1 VLDQALTERALAWA
15 QAARGSAELASARQR
30 FERATGAI
38 DERAPDYEPR
48 ITHFLEQY
56 LCDGEAR
63 VLRDFAAQERELGP
77 DARRELAG
85 WLRSHR
91 SIFAFTGFDAQGGR
105 LRDCV
110 FGGAYHF
117 WPSES
122 DLRLTPGDRF
132 DARLVPVGELI
143 YLSAGRV
150 YHPREVHA
158 ALDALL
164 PKLDLEALP
173 TAALLDGLLL
183 MRSRFLSF
191 ASVRPEHVYH
201 ARALAPVQLP
211 LRPSTE

>member
-1 VLDQALTERALAWA
+1 VLDQALVERALAWA
-15 QAARGSAELASARQR
+15 EAARGRAEIAQARLQ
-30 FERATGAI
+30 FEAATGPI
-38 DERAPDYEPR
+38 DERARDYEQR

-56 LCDGEAR
+56 LCDLDAR
-63 VLRDFAAQERELGP
+63 VLLDFASHAGELGAG
-77 DARRELAG
+77 ARRELAG

-91 SIFAFTGFDAQGGR
+91 SVFAFTGFDAQGGR
-105 LRDCV
+105 LCDCV
-110 FGGAYHF
+110 FGGTYRF
-117 WPSES
+117 WPSER

-150 YHPREVHA
+150 YHPREVHE
-158 ALDALL
+158 ALDVLL
-164 PKLDLEALP
+164 PRLDLDSLP
-173 TAALLDGLLL
+173 HAALLDGLLL

-191 ASVRPEHVYH
+191 ASVRPEHVYQ

>member
-1 VLDQALTERALAWA
+1 MLDQALVERVLAWA
-15 QAARGSAELASARQR
+15 EASRGSDAIAHARRR
-30 FERATGAI
+30 FEQATGPI
-38 DERAPDYEPR
+38 DDGARDYEQR

-56 LCDGEAR
+56 LCDADAR
-63 VLRDFAAQERELGP
+63 VLVSFASEARDLDL
-77 DARRELAG
+77 DARRQLAG

-91 SIFAFTGFDAQGGR
+91 SVFVFTGFDARGGR
-105 LRDCV
+105 VRDCV

-117 WPSES
+117 WPSEP

-132 DARLVPVGELI
+132 DARLIPVGELR
-143 YLSAGRV
+143 YLGSGRV

-164 PKLDLEALP
+164 PQLDLDSLSHVAV
-173 TAALLDGLLL
+173 LDALLL

-211 LRPSTE
+211 LRSTTE

>member
-1 VLDQALTERALAWA
+1 MLDPALVERALAWA
-15 QAARGSAELASARQR
+15 QSARGSAAITHARR
-30 FERATGAI
+30 CFEQATGPI
-38 DERAPDYEPR
+38 DEHARDYEQR

-56 LCDGEAR
+56 LCDVDAR
-63 VLRDFAAQERELGP
+63 VLLGFAADTHDLDS

-91 SIFAFTGFDAQGGR
+91 SVFSFTGFDAQGGR
-105 LRDCV
+105 VRDGL

-132 DARLVPVGELI
+132 DARLVPVGELL
-143 YLSAGRV
+143 YLSPGRV

-164 PKLDLEALP
+164 PKLDLDSLP
-173 TAALLDGLLL
+173 HAAVLDGLLL